1 MHDVS
6 TANKLPS
13 REPSSFSR
21 RLLVAPFTKT
31 LHRGRNPM
39 LSRMTAVL
47 LFSLTLITSG
57 CGASSMKTLDINPN
71 AKQRYE
77 ITITIHGAPRGFDT
91 AEGTMIYEVQNSS
104 TCVRPDAFSGHQSN
118 LAQFI
123 PFELK
128 KVDDHTYKGTVIT
141 DYFLDAD
148 YDGMGV
154 CHWIMSSAMAS
165 FKIKGNG
172 TTFTPSYRLSDLQ
185 SQKSVDLYLPI
196 KALSNGSDQT
206 YGDGGQELSETVKK
220 YRSDFFVITLSAK
233 EVSQ

>member
-1 MHDVS
+1 
-6 TANKLPS
+6 
-13 REPSSFSR
+13 
-21 RLLVAPFTKT
+21 
-31 LHRGRNPM
+31 M
-39 LSRMTAVL
+39 LSRVTAVL

-57 CGASSMKTLDINPN
+57 CGASTMKTLDIKPNPN

-77 ITITIHGAPRGFDT
+77 ITITVHGAPRGFDT

-128 KVDDHTYKGTVIT
+128 KVDDHTYKGTVVT

-154 CHWIMSSAMAS
+154 CHWIMSSALSS
-165 FKIKGNG
+165 FKINGNG
-172 TTFTPSYRLSDLQ
+172 VDFGPSILHEDVVAER
-185 SQKSVDLYLPI
+185 SVDVYFPL
-196 KALSNGSDQT
+196 AELSSDDHLK
-206 YGDGGQELSETVKK
+206 YGDGGQSLADVSPKIRNAVF
-220 YRSDFFVITLSAK
+220 YMTLSSRK
-233 EVSQ
+233 VTP